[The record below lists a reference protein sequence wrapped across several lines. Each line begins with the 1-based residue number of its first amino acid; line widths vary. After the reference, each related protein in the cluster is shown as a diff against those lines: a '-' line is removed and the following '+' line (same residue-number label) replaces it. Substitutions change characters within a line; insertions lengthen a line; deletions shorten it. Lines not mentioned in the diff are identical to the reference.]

1 MTYQKSWNELEIS
14 LTKTGLCKVWLSG
27 SGEQNENV
35 NSLKTDGQ
43 QTKGDQK
50 SSSEQKLLPI
60 PTSTCRVPLQSLYN
74 SYILQI
80 YILW

>member
-50 SSSEQKLLPI
+50 SSMWAK
-60 PTSTCRVPLQSLYN
+60 TTTDTNKYM
-74 SYILQI
+74 
-80 YILW
+80 